1 MTLPPLETCSF
12 SVQKFFYVICFSNNF
27 KFWIPLY
34 AFGLAC
40 FTTVTMPS
48 LHGERGPDNQSVPS
62 ARPDGGVNGR
72 NLSKNWTCLQMSPS
86 LSPAK
91 SSKAPLTPINTV
103 LCKIILRL
111 L

>member
-12 SVQKFFYVICFSNNF
+12 SVQNFFCYLFF
-27 KFWIPLY
+27 KQFQVLDSFVRVWI
-34 AFGLAC
+34 GLFYHSYNAK
-40 FTTVTMPS
+40 
-48 LHGERGPDNQSVPS
+48 LAWRERGPDNQSVPS

-72 NLSKNWTCLQMSPS
+72 KLSKNWTCLQMSPS

-103 LCKIILRL
+103 LYKIILRL